1 MIPDF
6 TDLYK
11 RWKGK
16 VPREEDKIHFPQASA
31 SEKEEI
37 KITDNYVLGKAID
50 YNLAGYSADYT
61 LLDILQDCVSLP
73 FALGKYKS
81 LAHILN
87 DLGIEVV
94 ISNEIPAS
102 DKLRGLDDFLKRAL
116 KHWEEKLQSNDEKQR
131 IKAEKIISEI
141 KGEIEFW
148 KSGGGQSVLGWYL
161 PSEKKIELFP
171 KVMETLAGGNK
182 VLFVF
187 YLITTFIHEVMHAY
201 FDRPEHDKF
210 PYAYFVEEP
219 LAEFGMLLFLKETIM
234 PDVLQDWAYDNV
246 AGQRNCYRHGAT
258 LFDQYNSW
266 NSGLRRY
273 LEQYK
278 YNIDEFDIPDITDVD
293 DKKRIISL
301 PAPMAKTTRTA
312 VSRTKTG
319 AITPVSSSS
328 KGSICFE
335 ANSSWRGNEKGLY
348 FSIGRE
354 DAPNVA
360 SKYNS
365 KDKIKLTF
373 IAKSRLTF
381 TGIATIVSLNSSP
394 RLLLWEDLRLH
405 FATTFGKHIRKR
417 FRFQEI
423 KHGEWIAEEL

>member
-1 MIPDF
+1 M
-6 TDLYK
+6 
-11 RWKGK
+11 
-16 VPREEDKIHFPQASA
+16 
-31 SEKEEI
+31 
-37 KITDNYVLGKAID
+37 
-50 YNLAGYSADYT
+50 
-61 LLDILQDCVSLP
+61 LDILQGCASLP

-81 LAHILN
+81 LAQILN

-94 ISNEIPAS
+94 ISDEIPAS
-102 DKLRGLDDFLKRAL
+102 NKLRGLYFLKRAL
-116 KHWEEKLQSNDEKQR
+116 EHWKEKLHSNDEKQR

-141 KGEIEFW
+141 NRDLDLW
-148 KSGGGQSVLGWYL
+148 NPDGGQSVLGWYL

-171 KVMETLAGGNK
+171 NVMETLAGDNK

-187 YLITTFIHEVMHAY
+187 YLITTFVHEVMHAY
-201 FDRPEHDKF
+201 FDRPKHDKF

-219 LAEFGMLLFLKETIM
+219 LAEFGMMLFLKETIM
-234 PDVLQDWAYDNV
+234 PDVFDWAHDNV
-246 AGQRNCYRHGAT
+246 ANKRSCYRHGAT

-278 YNIDEFDIPDITDVD
+278 YNIGEFDIPDITVVD
-293 DKKRIISL
+293 DKERIISL

-354 DAPNVA
+354 DKPNVA

-373 IAKSRLTF
+373 IAKSGLTF